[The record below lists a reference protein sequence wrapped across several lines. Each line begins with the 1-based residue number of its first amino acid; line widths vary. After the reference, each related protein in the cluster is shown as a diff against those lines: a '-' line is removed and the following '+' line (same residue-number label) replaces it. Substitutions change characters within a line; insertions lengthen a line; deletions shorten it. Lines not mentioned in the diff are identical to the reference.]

1 VLIEAYKAAIAK
13 AHAVGVK
20 VLMATL
26 LPIQNSVKDTPA
38 NLATQQAVN
47 TWIRA
52 GRGFDGVI
60 DFEKVVQ
67 DPQNP
72 LRIRADLTRDFV
84 HPNTL
89 GYRLMGDSIDLRLFE
104 K

>member
-1 VLIEAYKAAIAK
+1 
-13 AHAVGVK
+13 
-20 VLMATL
+20 MATL

-47 TWIRA
+47 KWIRA
-52 GRGFDGVI
+52 GEGFDGVI
-60 DFEKVVQ
+60 DFEAVVQ

-72 LRIRADLTRDFV
+72 LRIRANLTGDFV
-84 HPNTL
+84 HPNTQ
-89 GYRLMGDSIDLRLFE
+89 GYRLMGDSIDLKLFE